1 MNKNLIFSF
10 RNKKIKSKE
19 KYLIAGEWVTENIDE
34 NILKEL
40 DYEIFQTDSH
50 LKNRIINSFNS
61 NIIYEKI
68 IKDLSLNLNNIHS
81 VKFSVKSWK
90 IIFGNWL
97 KRFVDICFEKNY
109 LLFEILEK
117 KINEIYGIKSNCPR
131 HSDRPLEIFFQAGD
145 EYWNNNLVCDLLDY
159 YDLGVNHFFFE
170 CDFKKKINNIVQNQ
184 KRLLK
189 NHSSFLK
196 LKMML

>member
-19 KYLIAGEWVTENIDE
+19 KIFNSWRMGYRNIDE

-50 LKNRIINSFNS
+50 LKKNRIINSFNS

-81 VKFSVKSWK
+81 VKFSVKS
-90 IIFGNWL
+90 
-97 KRFVDICFEKNY
+97 
-109 LLFEILEK
+109 
-117 KINEIYGIKSNCPR
+117 
-131 HSDRPLEIFFQAGD
+131 
-145 EYWNNNLVCDLLDY
+145 
-159 YDLGVNHFFFE
+159 
-170 CDFKKKINNIVQNQ
+170 
-184 KRLLK
+184 
-189 NHSSFLK
+189 
-196 LKMML
+196 

>member
-50 LKNRIINSFNS
+50 LKKNRIINSFNS

-97 KRFVDICFEKNY
+97 KRFVDICF
-109 LLFEILEK
+109 
-117 KINEIYGIKSNCPR
+117 
-131 HSDRPLEIFFQAGD
+131 
-145 EYWNNNLVCDLLDY
+145 
-159 YDLGVNHFFFE
+159 
-170 CDFKKKINNIVQNQ
+170 
-184 KRLLK
+184 
-189 NHSSFLK
+189 
-196 LKMML
+196 